1 MKPRTTQEMR
11 ERAQRQLDGMTVNR
25 DALANDVVYLCGVV
39 DRLTELVQKDRP
51 KSANGPVDFSELFWP
66 WAK

>member
-1 MKPRTTQEMR
+1 MKPRTTAEMR

-39 DRLTELVQKDRP
+39 DRLTELIQKDSTKRD
-51 KSANGPVDFSELFWP
+51 KSFVDMDELFGAWRR
-66 WAK
+66 

>member
-25 DALANDVVYLCGVV
+25 DALANDVVYLCGVF
-39 DRLTELVQKDRP
+39 DRLTELVQKDCT
-51 KSANGPVDFSELFWP
+51 KSANGPVDFSELFGR